1 MVNSHCMQTISVQE
15 LKAQLAQGAA
25 LLDVRTAEEL
35 ALATFPGATHIPMQ
49 ELPARLA
56 ELNRDSPLVVLCH
69 HGVRSEMAA
78 RFLERNGFANVSS
91 VAGGL
96 DAWSTQVDPSI
107 PRY

>member
-1 MVNSHCMQTISVQE
+1 MHTISVSE
-15 LKAQLAQGAA
+15 LKTRLAAGGLT

-35 ALATFPGATHIPMQ
+35 ALAQLAGARHIPMS

-56 ELNRDSPLVVLCH
+56 ELNPGEPVAVLCH

-78 RFLERNGFANVSS
+78 RFLERNGFAAVCS
-91 VAGGL
+91 VTGGI
-96 DAWSTQVDPSI
+96 DAWSTEVDDSV